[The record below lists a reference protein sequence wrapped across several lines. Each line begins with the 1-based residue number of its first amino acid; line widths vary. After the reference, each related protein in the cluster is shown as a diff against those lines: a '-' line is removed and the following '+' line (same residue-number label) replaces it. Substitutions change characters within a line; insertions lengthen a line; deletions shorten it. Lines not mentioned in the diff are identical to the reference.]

1 MSMIDEN
8 AVVDNAVS
16 AVAAAETS
24 PVRGMELERRREDDE
39 EEEEATGR
47 ASGRL
52 EFGKDATDG
61 AMAT

>member
-1 MSMIDEN
+1 
-8 AVVDNAVS
+8 
-16 AVAAAETS
+16 
-24 PVRGMELERRREDDE
+24 MELERRREDEE